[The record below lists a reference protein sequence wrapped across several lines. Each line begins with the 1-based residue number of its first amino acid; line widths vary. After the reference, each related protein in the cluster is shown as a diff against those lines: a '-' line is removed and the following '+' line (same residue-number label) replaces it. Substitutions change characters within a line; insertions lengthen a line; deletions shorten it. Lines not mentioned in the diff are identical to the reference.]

1 MPCRRAAPLWLQIY
15 SVLVGQEGHGMGA
28 SVPFI
33 LPRKFWE
40 VSLSLVAK
48 LGPSHQLVYPGE
60 LHYSSIPLSLLH
72 FSPAHSPFIPT
83 PPHARAHAHTRTHG
97 DTHKIQSRHTHT
109 MFF

>member
-1 MPCRRAAPLWLQIY
+1 
-15 SVLVGQEGHGMGA
+15 MGA
-28 SVPFI
+28 SVPFS

-40 VSLSLVAK
+40 VSLSLVAT

-60 LHYSSIPLSLLH
+60 LHYSSTPPSLLH

-83 PPHARAHAHTRTHG
+83 PPHARAHAHTCTHG
-97 DTHKIQSRHTHT
+97 HTKYTHVTHT